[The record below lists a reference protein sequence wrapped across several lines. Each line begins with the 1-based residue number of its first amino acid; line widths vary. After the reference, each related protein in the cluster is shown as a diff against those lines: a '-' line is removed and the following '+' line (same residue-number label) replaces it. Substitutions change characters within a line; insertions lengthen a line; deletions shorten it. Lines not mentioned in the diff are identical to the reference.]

1 MPLKRIPKEE
11 NTRVSREE
19 IRKWVVSKLKLSISS
34 NESNKEEESETSDS
48 SESNEEGEDDHSED
62 EPTNVSSAPKSHKR
76 TRHISRKDKHSRA
89 TKASPSGDKDSEPK
103 RPKRI
108 ISPIKFPDKTPTKSE
123 KEMPPLSRLPSRG
136 MTPLPTSDLRQELNL
151 RPPSSKPKIDS
162 GAGPIQNR
170 ISCNFPP
177 ALGGV
182 PDIPAFIP
190 WLPGQTP
197 INNQW
202 LPATDSHMRWRT
214 PHSSRPFI
222 TGNTTSRNDG
232 TMTGQEEDENPE
244 GSENTPR
251 EPDENE
257 N

>member
-1 MPLKRIPKEE
+1 M
-11 NTRVSREE
+11 
-19 IRKWVVSKLKLSISS
+19 SISS
-34 NESNKEEESETSDS
+34 NDGNKEEESETSDS
-48 SESNEEGEDDHSED
+48 SESNEEGEVDPSED
-62 EPTNVSSAPKSHKR
+62 EFTNVRFSEPETPKRTPIPGHPEDGQTSDSSLGPKNHKR
-76 TRHISRKDKHSRA
+76 TRHISRKDKLPRA
-89 TKASPSGDKDSEPK
+89 PKPGPPGDKESEPI

-108 ISPIKFPDKTPTKSE
+108 ISPIKFPEKTPTKSV

-136 MTPLPTSDLRQELNL
+136 MTPLPKTDLREELNL
-151 RPPSSKPKIDS
+151 KPPSSKPKIDS

-170 ISCNFPP
+170 ISCDFPP
-177 ALGGV
+177 AQTSI

-190 WLPGQTP
+190 WLPGKTP
-197 INNQW
+197 LNNQW
-202 LPATDSHMRWRT
+202 LPATDRTMRWRT
-214 PHSSRPFI
+214 PHSNRPFI

-244 GSENTPR
+244 GSENKPQ